1 MRDGWPVSA
10 LSTSATDR
18 GANSDGLHRRLRQFR
33 RYGEG
38 GSARHSG
45 GRRIWQLAD
54 HAALLVGWLVTDD
67 DGARKTE

>member
-1 MRDGWPVSA
+1 M
-10 LSTSATDR
+10 
-18 GANSDGLHRRLRQFR
+18 RQFR